1 MPLFITTN
9 GLAVITT
16 CASCRHAGRDGEQLR
31 CQLLP
36 SRPVIQPMNWCIDW
50 TLNMKR
56 KLQEPDQP
64 VATGEGITRCGD
76 PNAPAFWVDVWYRNQ
91 KPMACYVRAWT
102 PQQAIQFCRARHPDA
117 VMVELMEGQ

>member
-1 MPLFITTN
+1 
-9 GLAVITT
+9 
-16 CASCRHAGRDGEQLR
+16 
-31 CQLLP
+31 
-36 SRPVIQPMNWCIDW
+36 MNWCIDW

-64 VATGEGITRCGD
+64 VATGEGITRCSD

-91 KPMACYVRAWT
+91 KPMACYVRAWN